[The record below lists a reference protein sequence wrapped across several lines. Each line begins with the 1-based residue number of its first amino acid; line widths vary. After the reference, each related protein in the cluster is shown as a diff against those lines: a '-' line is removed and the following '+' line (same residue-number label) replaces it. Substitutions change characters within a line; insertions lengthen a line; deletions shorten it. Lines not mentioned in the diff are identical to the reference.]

1 MTLNVNGFRRI
12 GNRGLSNQFCLRN
25 MKQIS
30 QLIDTVMINENNI
43 IIMKE
48 VTHKSKDNQRERNKN
63 PLCNKFIE
71 IFQNYKILKPK
82 YLIDSNQCTVA
93 VCRKDS
99 SWKQLQNDILQYNP
113 RYSYGNKFVEL
124 QCSDLTLLGVH
135 MPVKNEMWNLL
146 LQALKD
152 TPY

>member
-25 MKQIS
+25 MKQIR
-30 QLIDTVMINENNI
+30 QLIDTVMINKNNI
-43 IIMKE
+43 KLLEQAPHII
-48 VTHKSKDNQRERNKN
+48 KDIQRAWYND
-63 PLCNKFIE
+63 PVYNKFMDV
-71 IFQNYKILKPK
+71 FKNYKILKPQ
-82 YLIDSNQCTVA
+82 YLLDPNQCTVA

-99 SWKQLQNDILQYNP
+99 SWKQLQNDILQYNS

-135 MPVKNEMWNLL
+135 MPVKNEI
-146 LQALKD
+146 
-152 TPY
+152 